1 MKVLIITYYWP
12 PAGGPGVQRWLKF
25 VKYLRDYD
33 IEPLVYTVANPRYPI
48 VDHTLEKDLPNNLE
62 VLRFPI
68 WEPNNLFAFFKKP
81 RANQSAGFLNP
92 NPGFFGKIAQYIR
105 ANFFIPD
112 ARKYWIQPSVRF
124 LKTHLKKEQ
133 VDLII
138 SSGPP
143 HSVHL
148 IGMALKR
155 DLRLPWIA
163 DFRDPWTAIDY
174 FDQLPLTASSLA
186 KHHRLE
192 KEVLNEADTVL
203 VVGNTMK
210 ENFKALSKNVYVLSN
225 GYDTEAIE
233 AKTTPEV
240 LDTTFSITHIGAMN
254 ADRNP
259 SILWEVLADLCLENS
274 DFEKDLELKLIG
286 HVAPQVQESISKSGL
301 QNVRYLGYLNHQ
313 DIHRYQERSQV
324 LLLSVNQVS
333 SAKGIVTGKVFEYLQ
348 AKRPILAIGP
358 IDGDLAAILKETK
371 AGEIVDFADAK
382 KLKKILLNLYRK
394 FKEGKNSLESTH
406 IEQYHRKHL
415 TEELSKIIIQ
425 TIANYHS

>member
-1 MKVLIITYYWP
+1 VKVLIITYYWP

-33 IEPLVYTVANPRYPI
+33 IEPVVYTVANPQYPI

-124 LKTHLKKEQ
+124 LKTHLKEDQ
-133 VDLII
+133 IDLII
-138 SSGPP
+138 STGPP

-148 IGMALKR
+148 IGLALKR
-155 DLRLPWIA
+155 DLQLPWIA
-163 DFRDPWTAIDY
+163 DFRDPWTGIDY

-186 KHHRLE
+186 KHHMLE
-192 KEVLNEADTVL
+192 KEVLDEADAVL

-210 ENFKALSKNVYVLSN
+210 ENFEALSKNVHVLSN
-225 GYDTEAIE
+225 GYDTEAID
-233 AKTTPEV
+233 ANTSPAH
-240 LDTTFSITHIGAMN
+240 LDTTFSITHVGAMN
-254 ADRNP
+254 SDRNP
-259 SILWEVLADLCLENS
+259 NILWQVLADLCLENS
-274 DFEKDLELKLIG
+274 DFEKDFELKLIG
-286 HVAPQVQESISKSGL
+286 HIAPQVQESISKSGL

-313 DIHRYQERSQV
+313 DIHRYQETSQV

-333 SAKGIVTGKVFEYLQ
+333 SAKGIVTGKVFEYLK
-348 AKRPILAIGP
+348 ARRPILAIGP
-358 IDGDLAAILKETK
+358 VDGDLAAILKETK
-371 AGEIVDFADAK
+371 AGEIVDFTDAK
-382 KLKKILLNLYRK
+382 KLKEILLNLYRN
-394 FKEGKNSLESTH
+394 FKEGKVSLESTH

-415 TEELSKIIIQ
+415 TEELSKIIKK
-425 TIANYHS
+425 TIDTYHS